1 MKEEIIPPPRMTT
14 TRFQEKSFLPRDS
27 WGGREREE
35 ARRRETR
42 ERKRDEK
49 ERRER
54 ERRSSVIDSA
64 LLPTRGYLLAFS
76 IERERERLERERVAL
91 GPLVE

>member
-49 ERRER
+49 EGEKER
-54 ERRSSVIDSA
+54 EEVQSLTRLCFQLVAIC
-64 LLPTRGYLLAFS
+64 LLSQLG
-76 IERERERLERERVAL
+76 ERERLERERVAL